1 MERSA
6 TVTVVVPNFNGA
18 HLLPACLHG
27 LLAQSRPPDSIV
39 VVDDASFDDSRE
51 QLAREFPQV
60 RVVALPENRGFPGAV
75 NAGIAVCTT
84 DFVALLN
91 NDAIADRDWLGVL
104 LEAAARHPEYD
115 AFACKMVK
123 AASLDAMEPQPPRI
137 DSAGL
142 ALARGFAQISIGDGE
157 TDGPP
162 FDTDREVLG
171 ACGGAALYRRSY
183 LDDLHGFD
191 ERFVAY
197 FEDYD
202 LALRG
207 LLRGKRTL
215 YVGAAQVRHLGS
227 ATLGRHSARGTRLY
241 ARNSCFVI
249 GTAIPF
255 TLYLRECFHVEWAR
269 LRMLALAATRGRFVS
284 CLLGLIEGKW
294 LLLRMLLRRI
304 GRPLEAAPDA
314 TNRLGEFLR
323 VGERLRRESRR
334 AGGTRSVS

>member
-1 MERSA
+1 MERRA

-39 VVDDASFDDSRE
+39 VVDDASSDDSRE
-51 QLAREFPQV
+51 RLARDFPQV
-60 RVVALPENRGFPGAV
+60 RVVALSANRGFPGAV
-75 NAGIAVCTT
+75 NAGIAVCDTE
-84 DFVALLN
+84 FVALLN
-91 NDAIADRDWLGVL
+91 NDAIADREWLRAL
-104 LEAAARHPEYD
+104 LDAAARNADYD
-115 AFACKMVK
+115 AFACRMVK
-123 AASLDAMEPQPPRI
+123 AASLESVEPLPPRI

-157 TDGPP
+157 PDGPE
-162 FDTDREVLG
+162 FESDHEVLG
-171 ACGGAALYRRSY
+171 ACGGAALYRRDY
-183 LDDLHGFD
+183 LHELGGFD

-207 LLRGKRTL
+207 LLIGKRTL
-215 YVGAAQVRHLGS
+215 YVGAARVRHLGS

-249 GTAIPF
+249 GTAIPI
-255 TLYLRECFHVEWAR
+255 TVYLRECVLVEWAR

-294 LLLRMLLRRI
+294 LLFVLLLRRI
-304 GRPLEAAPDA
+304 ARPLRVEEGA
-314 TNRLGEFLR
+314 TVRLRGFLR
-323 VGERLRRESRR
+323 VGERLRRESRATR
-334 AGGTRSVS
+334 ATRSVS